1 MKPIKLKNNRK
12 NKKLKIKIL
21 NNLMNS
27 LKMKHFNNKVSSNN
41 LNLIC
46 IRIR

>member
-1 MKPIKLKNNRK
+1 MNKSKK
-12 NKKLKIKIL
+12 KKLKHKIL

-41 LNLIC
+41 LNIIC